1 MCYPMVNIGQ
11 KSGLS
16 LLIFSAQCLA
26 NLELGSFDKSHASIA
41 TLTSVYDRIPCHPD
55 VPKAKNGP

>member
-1 MCYPMVNIGQ
+1 MCYPMVTMGQ

-26 NLELGSFDKSHASIA
+26 NLELRSLEKSHTRTA
-41 TLTSVYDRIPCHPD
+41 TLNSVYDRITCHPD